1 MSSTNFSITIVIL
14 RWGAIIKIF
23 ILAKYVNDIFLTI
36 AQENREVEAK
46 KLVVVGA
53 INDRFFDLYFKFFLP
68 YTFICA

>member
-14 RWGAIIKIF
+14 RWG
-23 ILAKYVNDIFLTI
+23 FLTI